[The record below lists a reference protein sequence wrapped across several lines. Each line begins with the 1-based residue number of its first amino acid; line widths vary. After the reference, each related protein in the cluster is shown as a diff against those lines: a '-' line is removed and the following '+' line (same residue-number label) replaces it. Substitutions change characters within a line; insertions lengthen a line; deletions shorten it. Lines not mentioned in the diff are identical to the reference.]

1 MACKYELTISGHS
14 VKNLFRFQISSNNFA
29 LPLIFFLYS
38 RAAHVISQINQSH
51 QIIFFIIFQIQ
62 VTDTIKITTQKQG
75 GLANNN
81 RAIAV
86 VRIFTKINITIV
98 RKTILIIF
106 KKKYI

>member
-1 MACKYELTISGHS
+1 M
-14 VKNLFRFQISSNNFA
+14 
-29 LPLIFFLYS
+29 
-38 RAAHVISQINQSH
+38 ISQINQSH

-98 RKTILIIF
+98 RKTILIILKKNTF
-106 KKKYI
+106 KLLYSLTITMRFKTVTIEKTNTIIVIITDAK

>member
-1 MACKYELTISGHS
+1 M
-14 VKNLFRFQISSNNFA
+14 
-29 LPLIFFLYS
+29 
-38 RAAHVISQINQSH
+38 ISQINQSH

-98 RKTILIIF
+98 RKTILIILKKNTF
-106 KKKYI
+106 KLLYSLTITMRFKTVTIEKANTIIVIITDAK